1 MQKYPWCITLIMK
14 GRKMNL
20 KNTLKMMLLVGLGA
34 CTTKPQQTA
43 IQQEPIPMVEATQ
56 PVTEEV
62 NIPVESRTVVHSLT
76 GSGKVK
82 AANYTDLYFRSQEQI
97 AHVYV
102 KNGARVSKGQK
113 LADLDMYTF
122 QSNLRQ
128 SEIGLEQAYLEL
140 QDILIGQGY
149 DPDKLDAVPADM
161 MKLAR
166 VKSGYEQAELQKE
179 KALRE
184 IETATLVAPFDGV
197 VANLIAQPYHMAG
210 GGEPFCRIIQTNNME
225 VEFQVLENELHLVKM
240 GQKVEIVPHAST
252 VGVQLGEICS
262 MNPLVDEKGLIQV
275 RARVKGN
282 VGLME
287 GMNVSVQI
295 HP

>member
-1 MQKYPWCITLIMK
+1 MNVKTILISIFIVS
-14 GRKMNL
+14 L
-20 KNTLKMMLLVGLGA
+20 CA
-34 CTTKPQQTA
+34 CTTKSEQITV
-43 IQQEPIPMVEATQ
+43 QELIPVVETTLPIVDDIAL
-56 PVTEEV
+56 
-62 NIPVESRTVVHSLT
+62 PVESRSNVHSLT
-76 GSGKVK
+76 ASGKVK

-102 KNGARVSKGQK
+102 KNGARVNKGQK
-113 LADLDMYTF
+113 LADLAMYTF

-128 SEIGLEQAYLEL
+128 AENAIEQALLEF
-140 QDILIGQGY
+140 QDVLIGQGY
-149 DPDKLDAVPADM
+149 APDRMDAVPADV

-184 IETATLVAPFDGV
+184 IENATLVAPFDGV
-197 VANLIAQPYHMAG
+197 VANLTAQPYHMASG
-210 GGEPFCRIIQTNNME
+210 SVPFCRIIQINNME
-225 VEFQVLENELHLVKM
+225 VEFQVLENELHLVKL
-240 GQKVEIVPHAST
+240 GQKVEIVPQT
-252 VGVQLGEICS
+252 TTIGVLRGEVCS
-262 MNPLVDEKGLIQV
+262 INPLVDEKGLIQV

-282 VGLME
+282 AGLME

>member
-1 MQKYPWCITLIMK
+1 
-14 GRKMNL
+14 
-20 KNTLKMMLLVGLGA
+20 
-34 CTTKPQQTA
+34 
-43 IQQEPIPMVEATQ
+43 
-56 PVTEEV
+56 
-62 NIPVESRTVVHSLT
+62 
-76 GSGKVK
+76 
-82 AANYTDLYFRSQEQI
+82 
-97 AHVYV
+97 
-102 KNGARVSKGQK
+102 
-113 LADLDMYTF
+113 MYTL

-128 SEIGLEQAYLEL
+128 AEIGSEQAYLEL

-184 IETATLVAPFDGV
+184 IENATLVAPFDGV
-197 VANLIAQPYHMAG
+197 VANLTAQPHHMAG
-210 GGEPFCRIIQTNNME
+210 GSEPFCRIIQTNTME
-225 VEFQVLENELHLVKM
+225 VEFQVLENELHLVKL
-240 GQKVEIVPHAST
+240 GQTVKIVPQAT
-252 VGVQLGEICS
+252 TIGVLRGEICS

-282 VGLME
+282 AGLME

>member
-1 MQKYPWCITLIMK
+1 
-14 GRKMNL
+14 MNL

-43 IQQEPIPMVEATQ
+43 IQQEPIPMVETTQ

-62 NIPVESRTVVHSLT
+62 NIPIESRTVVHSLT

-166 VKSGYEQAELQKE
+166 IKSGYEQAELQKE

-184 IETATLVAPFDGV
+184 IENATLVAPFDGV
-197 VANLIAQPYHMAG
+197 VANLTAQPHHMVG
-210 GGEPFCRIIQTNNME
+210 GSEPFCRIIQTNNME

-295 HP
+295 QP

>member
-1 MQKYPWCITLIMK
+1 
-14 GRKMNL
+14 MNL
-20 KNTLKMMLLVGLGA
+20 KNTLKIMLLVGLSA
-34 CTTKPQQTA
+34 CSTKPKQTA
-43 IQQEPIPMVEATQ
+43 IQLEPIPIVETTQ
-56 PVTEEV
+56 PLGEDVK
-62 NIPVESRTVVHSLT
+62 IPVESRTVVHSLT

-82 AANYTDLYFRSQEQI
+82 AANYTDLYFRLQEQI

-113 LADLDMYTF
+113 LADLDTYTL

-128 SEIGLEQAYLEL
+128 AEIGLEQAYMEL

-184 IETATLVAPFDGV
+184 IENATLVAPFDGV
-197 VANLIAQPYHMAG
+197 VANLTAQPYHMVG
-210 GGEPFCRIIQTNNME
+210 GSEPFCRIVQTNNME

-240 GQKVEIVPHAST
+240 GQKVEIVPQATTISAL
-252 VGVQLGEICS
+252 QGEICS

-275 RARVKGN
+275 RARVKGYA
-282 VGLME
+282 GLME

>member
-1 MQKYPWCITLIMK
+1 
-14 GRKMNL
+14 MNL
-20 KNTLKMMLLVGLGA
+20 KNTLKIMLLVGLSA

-43 IQQEPIPMVEATQ
+43 MQLEPIPIVETTQ
-56 PVTEEV
+56 PLGEDVK
-62 NIPVESRTVVHSLT
+62 IPVESRTVVHSLT

-82 AANYTDLYFRSQEQI
+82 AANYTDLYFRLQEQI

-113 LADLDMYTF
+113 LADLDTYTL

-128 SEIGLEQAYLEL
+128 AEIGLEQAYLEL

-184 IETATLVAPFDGV
+184 IENATLVAPFDGV
-197 VANLIAQPYHMAG
+197 VANLTAQPYHMVG
-210 GGEPFCRIIQTNNME
+210 GSEPFCRIVQTNNME

-240 GQKVEIVPHAST
+240 GQKVEIVPQATTISAL
-252 VGVQLGEICS
+252 QGEICS

-275 RARVKGN
+275 RARVKGYA
-282 VGLME
+282 GLME

>member
-1 MQKYPWCITLIMK
+1 MNVKTIIISIFIVSLCACSTKSEQITVQELIPVVET
-14 GRKMNL
+14 
-20 KNTLKMMLLVGLGA
+20 TL
-34 CTTKPQQTA
+34 
-43 IQQEPIPMVEATQ
+43 PIVDEIAP
-56 PVTEEV
+56 
-62 NIPVESRTVVHSLT
+62 PVESRSNVHSLT
-76 GSGKVK
+76 ASGKVK

-102 KNGARVSKGQK
+102 KNGARVNKGQK
-113 LADLDMYTF
+113 LADLAMYTF

-128 SEIGLEQAYLEL
+128 AENAIEQALLEF
-140 QDILIGQGY
+140 QDVLIGQGY
-149 DPDKLDAVPADM
+149 APDRMDAVPADV

-184 IETATLVAPFDGV
+184 IENATLVAPFDGV
-197 VANLIAQPYHMAG
+197 VANLTAQPHHMAVG
-210 GGEPFCRIIQTNNME
+210 SEPFCRIIQTNNME

-240 GQKVEIVPHAST
+240 GQKVEIVPQATTISAL
-252 VGVQLGEICS
+252 QGEICS

-282 VGLME
+282 AGLME

>member
-1 MQKYPWCITLIMK
+1 
-14 GRKMNL
+14 MNL
-20 KNTLKMMLLVGLGA
+20 KNTLKIILLVGLGA

-43 IQQEPIPMVEATQ
+43 IQLEPIPIVETTQ
-56 PVTEEV
+56 PLGENVK
-62 NIPVESRTVVHSLT
+62 IPVESRTVVHSLT

-82 AANYTDLYFRSQEQI
+82 AANYTDLYFRLQEQI

-113 LADLDMYTF
+113 LADLDTYTL

-128 SEIGLEQAYLEL
+128 AEIGLEQAYLEL

-184 IETATLVAPFDGV
+184 IENATLVAPFDGV
-197 VANLIAQPYHMAG
+197 VANLTAQPYHMVG
-210 GGEPFCRIIQTNNME
+210 GSEPFCRIVQTNNME

-240 GQKVEIVPHAST
+240 GQKVEIVPQATTISAL
-252 VGVQLGEICS
+252 QGEICS

-275 RARVKGN
+275 RARVKGYA
-282 VGLME
+282 GLME

>member
-1 MQKYPWCITLIMK
+1 
-14 GRKMNL
+14 MNL
-20 KNTLKMMLLVGLGA
+20 KNTLKIMLLVGLSA
-34 CTTKPQQTA
+34 CSTKPKQTA
-43 IQQEPIPMVEATQ
+43 IQLEPIPIVETTQ
-56 PVTEEV
+56 PLGEDVK
-62 NIPVESRTVVHSLT
+62 IPVESRTVVHSLT

-82 AANYTDLYFRSQEQI
+82 AANYTDLYFRLQEQI

-113 LADLDMYTF
+113 LAALDTYTL

-128 SEIGLEQAYLEL
+128 AEIGLEQAYLEL

-184 IETATLVAPFDGV
+184 IENATLVAPFDGV
-197 VANLIAQPYHMAG
+197 VANLTAQPYHMVG
-210 GGEPFCRIIQTNNME
+210 GSEPFCRIVQTNNME

-240 GQKVEIVPHAST
+240 GQKVEIVPQATTISAL
-252 VGVQLGEICS
+252 QGEICS

-275 RARVKGN
+275 RARVKGYA
-282 VGLME
+282 GLME

>member
-1 MQKYPWCITLIMK
+1 
-14 GRKMNL
+14 MNL
-20 KNTLKMMLLVGLGA
+20 KNTLKIMLLVGLSA

-43 IQQEPIPMVEATQ
+43 IQLEPIPIVETTQ
-56 PVTEEV
+56 PIGEDVK
-62 NIPVESRTVVHSLT
+62 IPVESRTVVHSLT

-82 AANYTDLYFRSQEQI
+82 AANYTDLYFRLQEQI

-113 LADLDMYTF
+113 LADLDTYTL

-128 SEIGLEQAYLEL
+128 AEIGLEQAYLEL

-184 IETATLVAPFDGV
+184 IENATLVAPFDGV
-197 VANLIAQPYHMAG
+197 VANLTAQPYHMVG
-210 GGEPFCRIIQTNNME
+210 GSEPFCRIVQTNNME

-240 GQKVEIVPHAST
+240 GQKVEIVPQATTISAL
-252 VGVQLGEICS
+252 QGEICS

-275 RARVKGN
+275 RARVKGYA
-282 VGLME
+282 GLME

>member
-1 MQKYPWCITLIMK
+1 MNVKTILISIFIVSLCACNTKSEQITVQGLIPAVEITL
-14 GRKMNL
+14 
-20 KNTLKMMLLVGLGA
+20 
-34 CTTKPQQTA
+34 
-43 IQQEPIPMVEATQ
+43 PIVEEIAS
-56 PVTEEV
+56 
-62 NIPVESRTVVHSLT
+62 PVESRSNVYSLT
-76 GSGKVK
+76 ASGKVK

-102 KNGARVSKGQK
+102 KNGARVNKGQK
-113 LADLDMYTF
+113 LADLAMYTF

-128 SEIGLEQAYLEL
+128 AEIAIEQALLEF
-140 QDILIGQGY
+140 QDVLIGQGY
-149 DPDKLDAVPADM
+149 PHDRMDAVPADV

-179 KALRE
+179 KVLRE
-184 IETATLVAPFDGV
+184 IENATLVAPFDGV
-197 VANLIAQPYHMAG
+197 VANLTAQPYHMASG
-210 GGEPFCRIIQTNNME
+210 SVPFCRIIQINNME

-262 MNPLVDEKGLIQV
+262 MNPLVDEKGMIQV

-295 HP
+295 QP

>member
-1 MQKYPWCITLIMK
+1 
-14 GRKMNL
+14 MNL

-34 CTTKPQQTA
+34 CTTKSQQTA
-43 IQQEPIPMVEATQ
+43 IQQEPVSMVEATQ
-56 PVTEEV
+56 PIEEEV
-62 NIPVESRTVVHSLT
+62 KIPVESRTVVHSLT

-82 AANYTDLYFRSQEQI
+82 AANYTDLYFRLQEQI

-128 SEIGLEQAYLEL
+128 SEIGLEQSYLEL

-184 IETATLVAPFDGV
+184 IENATLVAPFDGV
-197 VANLIAQPYHMAG
+197 VANLTAQPHHMVG
-210 GGEPFCRIIQTNNME
+210 GSEPFCRIIQTNNME

-240 GQKVEIVPHAST
+240 GQKVEIVPHASI

>member
-1 MQKYPWCITLIMK
+1 MNVKTILISIFIVS
-14 GRKMNL
+14 L
-20 KNTLKMMLLVGLGA
+20 CA
-34 CTTKPQQTA
+34 CTTKSEQITV
-43 IQQEPIPMVEATQ
+43 QELIPVVETTLPIVDEIAP
-56 PVTEEV
+56 
-62 NIPVESRTVVHSLT
+62 PVESRSNVHSLT
-76 GSGKVK
+76 ASGKVK

-102 KNGARVSKGQK
+102 KNGARVNKGQK
-113 LADLDMYTF
+113 LADLAMYTF

-128 SEIGLEQAYLEL
+128 AENAIEQALLEF
-140 QDILIGQGY
+140 QDVLIGQGY
-149 DPDKLDAVPADM
+149 APDRMDAVPADV

-184 IETATLVAPFDGV
+184 IENATLVAPFDGV
-197 VANLIAQPYHMAG
+197 VANLTAQPHHMVG
-210 GGEPFCRIIQTNNME
+210 GSEPFCRIIQTNNME

-240 GQKVEIVPHAST
+240 GQKVEIVPQAT
-252 VGVQLGEICS
+252 TIGVLQGEICS

-282 VGLME
+282 AGLME

>member
-1 MQKYPWCITLIMK
+1 MNVKTILISIFIVS
-14 GRKMNL
+14 L
-20 KNTLKMMLLVGLGA
+20 CA
-34 CTTKPQQTA
+34 CTTKSEQITV
-43 IQQEPIPMVEATQ
+43 QELIPVVETTLPIVDEIAP
-56 PVTEEV
+56 
-62 NIPVESRTVVHSLT
+62 PVESRSNVHSLT
-76 GSGKVK
+76 ASGKVK

-102 KNGARVSKGQK
+102 KNGARVNKGQK
-113 LADLDMYTF
+113 LADLAMYTF

-128 SEIGLEQAYLEL
+128 AENAIEQALLEF
-140 QDILIGQGY
+140 QDVLIGQGY
-149 DPDKLDAVPADM
+149 APDRMDAVPADV

-184 IETATLVAPFDGV
+184 IENATLVAPFDGV
-197 VANLIAQPYHMAG
+197 VANLTAQPYHMASG
-210 GGEPFCRIIQTNNME
+210 SVPFCRIIQINNME

-240 GQKVEIVPHAST
+240 GQKVEIVPQAST
-252 VGVQLGEICS
+252 IGALQGEICN

-282 VGLME
+282 AGLMA

-295 HP
+295 RP